1 MVMMRFFFFTE
12 PFLPNMER
20 FYHESD
26 GQGKLHSHSH
36 HRIYTGLSSIVQ
48 RLISRSLTG
57 RGLDIK
63 IHQHHGYRLH
73 ILWEWD
79 RKKNCKPLESCFER
93 YFDCYTDMEK
103 FCSELTTGGLEG
115 LCDCVSEDVY
125 QFYGTKA
132 QPCNRDP
139 QTHSQKY
146 LYASRA
152 TKREKQE

>member
-1 MVMMRFFFFTE
+1 
-12 PFLPNMER
+12 
-20 FYHESD
+20 
-26 GQGKLHSHSH
+26 
-36 HRIYTGLSSIVQ
+36 
-48 RLISRSLTG
+48 
-57 RGLDIK
+57 
-63 IHQHHGYRLH
+63 
-73 ILWEWD
+73 
-79 RKKNCKPLESCFER
+79 
-93 YFDCYTDMEK
+93 MEK

-152 TKREKQE
+152 TKREKQEYETFHCRCPVSSTYTLEWKKILILNFSITLTDHNYGSSSPVFEMLYR